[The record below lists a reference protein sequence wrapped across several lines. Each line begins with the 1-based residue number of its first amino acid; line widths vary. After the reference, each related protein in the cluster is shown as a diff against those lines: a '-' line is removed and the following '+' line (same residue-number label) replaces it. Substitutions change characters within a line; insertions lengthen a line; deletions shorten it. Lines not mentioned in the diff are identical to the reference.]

1 MSTYKLVGGFT
12 VIQTYKGRQ
21 IDVTQK
27 VSVYFNLH
35 LKVWSIKQGSLV
47 VAHAEEITL
56 TNVTTKI
63 YESGRLRVIQE
74 RKKNVHSYLVG
85 YITESDVEPKKGLYY
100 NPYKVSSFVD
110 ADTMAPVHAAQV
122 VRLNSDRSV
131 NYN

>member
-12 VIQTYKGRQ
+12 VIQSYKGRQ

-47 VAHAEEITL
+47 VAHAQEITL

-63 YESGRLRVIQE
+63 YEAGRLRVIQE

-85 YITESDVEPKKGLYY
+85 YVTESDIDPERNLYY

-110 ADTMAPVHAAQV
+110 AETMAPVHAAQL

-131 NYN
+131 QYK